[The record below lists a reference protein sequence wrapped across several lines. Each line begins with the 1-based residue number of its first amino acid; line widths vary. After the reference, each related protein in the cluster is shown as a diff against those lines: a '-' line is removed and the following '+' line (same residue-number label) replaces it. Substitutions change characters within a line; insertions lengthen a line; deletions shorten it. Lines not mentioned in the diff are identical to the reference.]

1 MTGGVMIW
9 EGLYDFEPGYRFEK
23 DKNLKRKIKTFKT
36 NDMLPKKGHALVFDS
51 RLLHQSLGHFQESE
65 RKALS
70 FRGAAN
76 NLPMI
81 KVGTIYGVM

>member
-1 MTGGVMIW
+1 MTGGIRIW
-9 EGLYDFEPGYRFEK
+9 EGSHDFEPGYKFEK

-36 NDMLPKKGHALVFDS
+36 NDVLPKKGHALVFDS

-65 RKALS
+65 RMALS
-70 FRGAAN
+70 FRSAAN

-81 KVGTIYGVM
+81 KDGTTYGVM